1 MGTDARRNGTGK
13 NENKRNEKG
22 RDGGGEAGG
31 GEQEDKNVIESAFII
46 ISTEKRRWL

>member
-31 GEQEDKNVIESAFII
+31 EQEDKNVIESAFII
-46 ISTEKRRWL
+46 STEKRRWL